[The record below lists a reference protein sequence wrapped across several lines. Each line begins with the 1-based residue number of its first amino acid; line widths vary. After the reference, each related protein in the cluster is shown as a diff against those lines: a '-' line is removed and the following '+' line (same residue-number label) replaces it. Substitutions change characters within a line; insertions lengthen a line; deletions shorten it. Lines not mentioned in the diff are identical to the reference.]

1 MENPAPCGPRS
12 APSLLP
18 LSIGLSPVFRYAVV
32 LLHRQKKKKKSS
44 RVQGH
49 VPIQACS
56 CEAKPSPSC
65 AGGIPLPTAYIQRG
79 LREGMDGGR
88 SRMLP
93 VAQRR
98 RAQLGAGAS
107 GTWVWIG
114 NGSGMRPEG
123 GFWGRQKAFWGGLG
137 SPAIP
142 LHLTFAAPAASLR
155 EFNFQRDEGR
165 GKEGTK

>member
-1 MENPAPCGPRS
+1 
-12 APSLLP
+12 
-18 LSIGLSPVFRYAVV
+18 
-32 LLHRQKKKKKSS
+32 
-44 RVQGH
+44 
-49 VPIQACS
+49 
-56 CEAKPSPSC
+56 
-65 AGGIPLPTAYIQRG
+65 
-79 LREGMDGGR
+79 
-88 SRMLP
+88 MLP

-123 GFWGRQKAFWGGLG
+123 GFWGRQKAFLGGLG

-142 LHLTFAAPAASLR
+142 LHLTFAALAALLR